1 MEKKNYIPSFLVAY
15 LLSIKGLNQVMGIV
29 LKKSSGIMMMNL
41 VPVAA
46 LLFLHFFIS
55 NKKQD
60 LNLNKKALLV
70 VYYITSIIVVHK
82 YAFRHTTISYTEFL
96 VYCFIPVYVSFY
108 KIDVEKVLK
117 YMMLFSALVIP
128 ISNEFF
134 KSVSAGYET
143 IGMSTTYNVLPFV
156 IAAAIHF
163 IYYRVKAGFWLWIGY
178 GINIYYLLKVIYLG
192 NRGPIISLIVFGLLV
207 IMHKQNPDGT
217 IRKSPGKTVFITLTA
232 GVISILVIS
241 NIESIILA
249 VHSWLKSMDIE
260 LAFITKSV
268 AKINQ
273 GDISNGRSNLFN
285 FVIQGIK
292 ERWWIGNGIA
302 SVTYNSFG
310 RYAYPHNLFLQMWYD
325 LGIIVSLPLLWL
337 VGKSARKTIFDS
349 SISKENVVM
358 LMLLFTLSI
367 PRLCYSAEFWT
378 NIPFWFLIM
387 FTVSPNIYNNAKKH
401 EMVENIREGDVRNG
415 QN

>member
-1 MEKKNYIPSFLVAY
+1 MEKRNYIPSFLVAY
-15 LLSIKGLNQVMGIV
+15 LLSIGGLNRIMGIL
-29 LKKSSGIMMMNL
+29 LKRSDGIMIMNL
-41 VPVAA
+41 FPVAA

-96 VYCFIPVYVSFY
+96 VYCFIPVYISFY

-117 YMMLFSALVIP
+117 YMMLFSVLVVP
-128 ISNEFF
+128 ISNDFF

-192 NRGPIISLIVFGLLV
+192 NRGPIISLIVFALLV

-217 IRKSPGKTVFITLTA
+217 MRKSPGKTVFITLTV

-241 NIESIILA
+241 NIESIILT
-249 VHSWLKSMDIE
+249 VHRWLKSMDIE

-273 GDISNGRSNLFN
+273 GDLTNGRSNLFN

-292 ERWWIGNGIA
+292 DNFLVGNGIA
-302 SVTYNSFG
+302 SIAYKSFG
-310 RYAYPHNLFLQMWYD
+310 RYVYPHNMFLQMWYD
-325 LGIIVSLPLLWL
+325 LGIIVSLPLFCL
-337 VGKSARKTIFDS
+337 VGKSAKKTIFDS
-349 SISKENVVM
+349 TINKETVTM

-367 PRLCYSAEFWT
+367 PRLCYSSEFWVNT
-378 NIPFWFLIM
+378 TFWLLIM
-387 FTVSPNIYNNAKKH
+387 FTASPNIYLSFK
-401 EMVENIREGDVRNG
+401 ENEESVSNKENLEEGNL
-415 QN
+415 